1 MTEMKTPRV
10 GTVDKEEL
18 LKSVMETPT
27 AIPAFIG
34 ITEKASNG
42 LESLIGKPW
51 KITSM
56 AEFIR
61 HFGGAHRPQ
70 FKLSVVD
77 STDEKISNAFASC
90 FPSKNHKTLMAEKP
104 EVLFSLY
111 YHMLMFFANGGG
123 TCYIVSTGTYED
135 RVMINASMVTKA
147 LDALKTVDDVTLV
160 VVPEAIS
167 SKDCY
172 DIQRQVL
179 AHCKEQGN
187 RFAILDVPMK
197 AGGNGKLETQLAT
210 FREKI
215 GSDALSYA
223 AAYSPWLQTSIV
235 SPSDLEGEMFIW
247 AEGTNFSDLYA
258 VDARLSEL
266 FREKLNEFYEKECG
280 SEGVGTHEA
289 NNQKVIEKR
298 QSIQKHLHSVLMSS
312 FPIYTSLIEKI
323 TNELSIL
330 PPSSAIAALY
340 TTVDNTRG
348 VWKAPINVPLNHVR
362 STVENIPP
370 DDHEKFSASEDGKA
384 VNDIRMLEGIGC
396 CICSAR
402 TLDGNSIDWRYVHVR
417 RTMMYLETLAK
428 KVTKAYESEA
438 NEALTWKGVK
448 TTMNDLL
455 HRIWKRGGLA
465 GSEPE
470 EAYDVHVGLGDTMTA
485 DDILKDIMR
494 VTVLVAITRPAEFM
508 EITIEQPMQKR

>member
-1 MTEMKTPRV
+1 
-10 GTVDKEEL
+10 
-18 LKSVMETPT
+18 
-27 AIPAFIG
+27 
-34 ITEKASNG
+34 
-42 LESLIGKPW
+42 
-51 KITSM
+51 M

-61 HFGGAHRPQ
+61 HFGGAHLPQ

-90 FPSKNHKTLMAEKP
+90 SPSMDQKALIAQKP

-123 TCYIVSTGTYED
+123 TCCIVSTGTYED
-135 RVMINASMVTKA
+135 EEALNASMVAKA

-160 VVPEAIS
+160 VVPEATS

-215 GSDALSYA
+215 GSDALSYG

-235 SPSDLEGEMFIW
+235 SPSDIDGEMFIW
-247 AEGTNFSDLYA
+247 AEGTNLSDLYA

-266 FREKLNEFYEKECG
+266 FREKLNEFDGLKCDDGDEKG
-280 SEGVGTHEA
+280 GEA
-289 NNQKVIEKR
+289 NNQKVIEQR
-298 QSIQKHLHSVLMSS
+298 RSIQKHLHSVLMSS
-312 FPIYTSLIEKI
+312 LPIYTSLIEKI

-340 TTVDNTRG
+340 TTIDNTRG
-348 VWKAPINVPLNHVR
+348 VWKAPINVPLNHVI

-370 DDHEKFSASEDGKA
+370 DDHEKFTAPMDGKA
-384 VNDIRMLEGIGC
+384 VNEIRMLEGIGC
-396 CICSAR
+396 CVCGAR

-428 KVTKAYESEA
+428 KVIKAYEDEA
-438 NEALTWKGVK
+438 NDALTWEDVK
-448 TTMNDLL
+448 ATMNDLL
-455 HRIWKRGGLA
+455 KTIWKRGGLA

-485 DDILKDIMR
+485 DDLLNDIMR
-494 VTVLVAITRPAEFM
+494 VTILVAITRPAEFL
-508 EITIEQPMQKR
+508 EITIEQPMHKR